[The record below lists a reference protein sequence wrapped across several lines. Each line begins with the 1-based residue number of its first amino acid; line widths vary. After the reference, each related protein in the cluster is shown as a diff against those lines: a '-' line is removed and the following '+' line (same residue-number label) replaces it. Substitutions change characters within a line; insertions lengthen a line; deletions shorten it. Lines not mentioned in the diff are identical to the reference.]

1 MKSLE
6 LLEVFAADA
15 ESIDELL
22 NVGMEVAGICI
33 KINKLLHAIE
43 FDNVDRSRNVTE
55 ADTITIYIPT
65 L

>member
-6 LLEVFAADA
+6 LLEFLAADA

-22 NVGMEVAGICI
+22 NVGMEVAGICV

-43 FDNVDRSRNVTE
+43 FDNVDRS
-55 ADTITIYIPT
+55 
-65 L
+65 